1 MQFYPSVNTSFFN
14 INEHPLVSNTVDGV
28 LEKLGGD
35 DILERLKRPNSKW
48 NIDSIYEYVLLTTP
62 LEEIPIGASITL
74 PDFIKKSKGIFS
86 LENIPNNMCLW
97 YCLARH
103 KFSDLQLDRLATKA
117 KELFKSY
124 YTFKPDQSYC
134 GVEMQELDTIE
145 NHFDVNINVY
155 RFNGTK
161 AVMERHSKKTFEST
175 LTYNDASRETQEQL
189 EPNYKSKKLIG
200 SMFGK
205 KMMFPTELLKWYLEH
220 RLIVTN
226 ITYAVKYE
234 RSNERRARDTN
245 PNHKLRGDIM
255 KLIGNA
261 PYGKCIMNFLKHETV
276 KIVGQDTYNKNVRRN
291 NYLGHQ
297 DLVEGYEFRFSKTS
311 FKQSLS
317 LHIGF
322 QVYQLAKL
330 RMLQFYYDFIDYYVD
345 RSDFQY
351 CIMDTDSAYF
361 AISGDSLQDVVK
373 PHLFNEFQQQKKYWF
388 GRDDTP
394 ANKLYDSRTPGLF
407 KLEYKGDCVISLA
420 SKMHYCDEK
429 KFSSK
434 GISKNQNEIT
444 KQKYLNA
451 LSGNGGQEF
460 INNGFRSYHNQ
471 MNTYSLTNT
480 AIKLFNDKQLRVG
493 YETFPT
499 KL

>member
-62 LEEIPIGASITL
+62 LEEIPIGASIKL
-74 PDFIKKSKGIFS
+74 PDFIKKSKGILS

-103 KFSDLQLDRLATKA
+103 KLSDLRLDRLATKA

-161 AVMERHSKKTFEST
+161 AVMERHSKKTLEST
-175 LTYNDASRETQEQL
+175 LSLNIYTDVDN
-189 EPNYKSKKLIG
+189 KLQ
-200 SMFGK
+200 K
-205 KMMFPTELLKWYLEH
+205 C
-220 RLIVTN
+220 
-226 ITYAVKYE
+226 
-234 RSNERRARDTN
+234 SNERRARDTN
-245 PNHKLRGDIM
+245 PNHKLRGDMM

-261 PYGKCIMNFLKHETV
+261 PYGKYIMNFLKHETV

-311 FKQSLS
+311 FKQSLP

-373 PHLFNEFQQQKKYWF
+373 PHLLDEFQQQKKYWF

-407 KLEYKGDCVISLA
+407 KLEYEGDCIISLA
-420 SKMHYCDEK
+420 SKMHYCNEK

-480 AIKLFNDKQLRVG
+480 AIKLFNDKRLRVG

-499 KL
+499 EL